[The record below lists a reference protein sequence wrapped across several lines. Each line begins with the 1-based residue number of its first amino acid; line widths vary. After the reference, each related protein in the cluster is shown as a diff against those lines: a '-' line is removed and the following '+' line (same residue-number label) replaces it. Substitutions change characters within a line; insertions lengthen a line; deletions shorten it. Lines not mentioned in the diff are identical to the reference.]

1 MSGADGGLF
10 EEDLAGLFEDHRVNA
25 ALAWVLVAV
34 LVVDAATELLLGGV
48 PSAAFAAGVAALAAL
63 PAVAFRNP
71 RIMLPWEVLALAALP
86 MLGRL
91 FATLPITEALAT
103 YLAVAAVALI
113 VAVQLHVFTPVKMT
127 LGFAVLSVVVFTT
140 AAAGVWAVTRYA
152 GFVFLGT
159 PFVQDNEA
167 LMIEFVYSILA
178 GVFAAGVFEFYVRRR
193 AQMDRLPPGVTV
205 R

>member
-1 MSGADGGLF
+1 MTDDGGGLF

-25 ALAWVLVAV
+25 ALAWVLVGV
-34 LVVDAATELLLGGV
+34 LVVDAGSELLFGDI
-48 PSAAFAAGVAALAAL
+48 PSAAFAAGVTALVVL

-71 RIMLPWEVLALAALP
+71 RIMLPWEVLALATLP
-86 MLGRL
+86 FLGRL
-91 FATLPITEALAT
+91 VANFPVTEALAT

-113 VAVQLHVFTPVKMT
+113 VAVELHVFTPVKMT
-127 LGFAVLSVVVFTT
+127 VGFAVVSVVVFTT

-178 GVFAAGVFEFYVRRR
+178 GVLAAGVFEFYVRRT
-193 AQMDRLPPGVTV
+193 ANLERLPPEVSV